1 MELPLTETKMNFILK
16 IKVMN
21 DKLFDA
27 IISLIEQGKQHKVD
41 NLLKNLSKSRREDVI
56 NLLDAIKLLEI

>member
-1 MELPLTETKMNFILK
+1 MELPLTEMKMNFILK

-27 IISLIEQGKQHKVD
+27 IISFIEQGKQHKVD
-41 NLLKNLSKSRREDVI
+41 NLLKNISKSRREDII

>member
-1 MELPLTETKMNFILK
+1 
-16 IKVMN
+16 MN

-56 NLLDAIKLLEI
+56 NLLDAIKLLELQY

>member
-27 IISLIEQGKQHKVD
+27 IISLIEQGKQNKVD